1 VATAEERDQLSP
13 TPQAGAP
20 VELPWELSWD
30 DLRAAV
36 PNLHQPVG
44 AFRTHTIRG
53 LHRVGGSHIL
63 TIRYADR
70 DERRHTQTIFL
81 KLTDPARPEI
91 PKYRFLTAHQAPVA
105 PLLGTATTAAG
116 EILILEFLPTIG
128 TTPDQADDL
137 LELIA
142 HLNSISNPPATAFR
156 SLPGTPGYED
166 QIRRA
171 LIALLPPT
179 GQAGRWI
186 DAYRQA
192 TVTAGQVPLALNH
205 NELSFQQV
213 GWVAAD
219 EGGQRRLVVFDLET
233 MSLRPRYIDIAGLLP
248 FLASQTGRTEQELFG
263 TYLKKLDRHT
273 GEKSDLRLA
282 WDTMRTLRI
291 VRTFEAL
298 PWLISMTGTAGIEA
312 PDRAIARLGRDLAE
326 SGLE

>member
-1 VATAEERDQLSP
+1 MAAAEERDQLSP

-36 PNLHQPVG
+36 PDLHHPRG

-53 LHRVGGSHIL
+53 LHRVGRSQIL
-63 TIRYADR
+63 TIRYADQDQR
-70 DERRHTQTIFL
+70 QQTQTIFL
-81 KLTDPARPEI
+81 KLTDPDRPEI
-91 PKYRFLTAHQAPVA
+91 PKYRFLTAHHAPVA
-105 PLLGTATTAAG
+105 PLLGTATTTAG
-116 EILILEFLPTIG
+116 EILVLEFLPTIG

-137 LELIA
+137 LDLIA
-142 HLNSISNPPATAFR
+142 HVNSISNPPATIFR
-156 SLPGTPGYED
+156 SPAGIPGYED
-166 QIRRA
+166 QIRQT
-171 LIALLPPT
+171 LIALLPT
-179 GQAGRWI
+179 ADHAGRWI
-186 DAYRQA
+186 DAYRRA
-192 TVTAGQVPLALNH
+192 TVVASQVPLALNH

-213 GWVAAD
+213 GWAA
-219 EGGQRRLVVFDLET
+219 GQAGQQHLVVFDLET
-233 MSLRPRYIDIAGLLP
+233 MSLRPRYTDIGGLLP